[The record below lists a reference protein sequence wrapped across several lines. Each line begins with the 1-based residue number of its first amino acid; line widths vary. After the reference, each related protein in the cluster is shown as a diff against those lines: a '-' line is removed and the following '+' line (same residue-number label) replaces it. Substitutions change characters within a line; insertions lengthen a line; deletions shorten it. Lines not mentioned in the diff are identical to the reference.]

1 MAYEG
6 NGVYIWDADHNEY
19 RNIGQAIGSVGPEGP
34 ASTIPGPKGEDG
46 QTPNISATASVDANV
61 GTPSVTVSKSGTDA
75 NPSFDFA
82 FHNLKGNSGNDGTDG
97 KDGKDG
103 KDGTD
108 GVTPD
113 ITATA
118 TVDNNVGT
126 PSVSIMKGGTDE
138 EPTFAFNF
146 SNIKGEPGT
155 NGQDSQVPGPVG
167 ATPAITATAT
177 VDNNTGVPSVN
188 VIKTGTAAEPQLTFE
203 FHNIKGADGAN
214 GQSIVGEQG
223 PKGDPFTYE
232 DFTPAQLAAL
242 VGPSGQTGPSGTRGS
257 QIYFYYDYDRNIPD
271 WITYNNYI
279 IESRI
284 RDKQLQE
291 VQDILP
297 GDWVICGKFKY
308 FVQLISRTQI
318 QIGSTMTWVWLT
330 NADTRIALP
339 EGPTGQAP
347 NLIAWKVTNY
357 EPGNAPGSS
366 FQNCFWLTTMDGP
379 SGETPAVGQFFF
391 TSGLGTTTLGYI
403 SGIGTY
409 NGVSTP
415 YSYFTDVTQIQSAAG
430 SPGKS
435 IYHVTANFTPD
446 NQNRT
451 FANSTAPRQPE
462 IGDIVYNDANTYL
475 ANVSAVDTTNNT
487 YTVDNLRAAAEKG
500 ETGSAGT
507 TPNVTASA
515 TVDNSTGT
523 PSVVVTN
530 DGTLTN
536 RRFEFSFHNLKGEP
550 GANGIT
556 PNIDMTAQVTS
567 DNTAVPSV
575 VVTKNASAANP
586 KYNFLFKNIDKN
598 YYLCNAAIVANTNI
612 PVSSLSRYGQSVS
625 ASMLKSG
632 DVVYNN
638 EKMAIIGSVNTTN
651 NTFQVTGIAT
661 IKGTDG
667 ITPNVS
673 ATATVGTGT
682 GTPSV
687 TVTNTGT
694 TAAPVYNFAFNGL
707 KGKDGVDP
715 DMSNYYTRSEV
726 NALLYNLKG
735 GGGDV
740 KFQPGGSKTFV
751 VESNY
756 LFTQVEDN
764 NPVGNFTSVIVY
776 PPSTPTHWTD
786 GYKYVYFLPYAIE
799 YQVGNPENI
808 DFTTVGVNAKP
819 HVDVGYD
826 YEDHKEFAK
835 FIQILSPYA
844 STPGSHRGGCWV
856 GPSVASSNLHSVPIV
871 VHCRLKN
878 YDEHLPLFKQKY
890 GKGIKLWIKY
900 NLVASNKKIWDINF

>member
-1 MAYEG
+1 MANQG

-34 ASTIPGPKGEDG
+34 ASTVPGPKGEDG
-46 QTPNISATASVDANV
+46 ITPNVSVTASVDANV

-82 FHNLKGNSGNDGTDG
+82 FHNLKGNSGQDGAS
-97 KDGKDG
+97 G

-155 NGQDSQVPGPVG
+155 PGSDSQIPGPVG
-167 ATPAITATAT
+167 ATPAISATAT

-214 GQSIVGEQG
+214 GQSIQG

-271 WITYNNYI
+271 WITLNNYI

-284 RDKQLQE
+284 RDAQLQE

-308 FVQLISRTQI
+308 FVQLISRTRI

-330 NADTRIALP
+330 NTETRIPLP
-339 EGPTGQAP
+339 QGPAGQAP

-430 SPGKS
+430 APGKS

-451 FANSTAPRQPE
+451 FANSTSPRQPE

-475 ANVSAVDTTNNT
+475 ANVSAVDTVNNT

-500 ETGSAGT
+500 ATGASGI
-507 TPNVTASA
+507 TPQVHASA
-515 TVDNSTGT
+515 TIDTNVGT

-530 DGTLTN
+530 DGTATN
-536 RRFEFSFHNLKGEP
+536 RIFEFAFHNLKGQP
-550 GANGIT
+550 GHNPDISA
-556 PNIDMTAQVTS
+556 TATVES
-567 DNTAVPSV
+567 DNTFTPAVN
-575 VVTKNASAANP
+575 VTKTGSLDP
-586 KYNFLFKNIDKN
+586 SFNFAFKNIAPN
-598 YYLCNAAIVANTNI
+598 YYLCSAALAYNTDISVNT
-612 PVSSLSRYGQSVS
+612 LSRYGQSVVI
-625 ASMLKSG
+625 ANLKMG
-632 DVVYNN
+632 DFIYNN
-638 EKMAIIGSVNTTN
+638 EKIAIVSGINIAQS
-651 NTFQVTGIAT
+651 TFRVSGIST

-673 ATATVGTGT
+673 ATATVGSGT

-707 KGKDGVDP
+707 KGRDGSTP
-715 DMSNYYTRSEV
+715 DMRDYYTKAQVDALFSNYS
-726 NALLYNLKG
+726 G
-735 GGGDV
+735 GGWGTVLYRGTWNITTNNFFAQYAGGDPRAV
-740 KFQPGGSKTFV
+740 CNSLVIYPPKTPYPHP
-751 VESNY
+751 EWIGK
-756 LFTQVEDN
+756 QVEAWAYCI
-764 NPVGNFTSVIVY
+764 SM
-776 PPSTPTHWTD
+776 PTDLTNIATRAGSPLNHYIYTD
-786 GYKYVYFLPYAIE
+786 TDAFG
-799 YQVGNPENI
+799 
-808 DFTTVGVNAKP
+808 
-819 HVDVGYD
+819 
-826 YEDHKEFAK
+826 
-835 FIQILSPYA
+835 
-844 STPGSHRGGCWV
+844 
-856 GPSVASSNLHSVPIV
+856 NLHSTIYKNGIYTTQTGLLGVSSIEAGGRIAMPLSIY
-871 VHCRLKN
+871 CNLLN
-878 YDEHLPLFKQKY
+878 YDEVLPVWKKKEARCNVTVKY
-890 GKGIKLWIKY
+890 AIILR
-900 NLVASNKKIWDINF
+900 NNA

>member
-1 MAYEG
+1 MANQG

-19 RNIGQAIGSVGPEGP
+19 KNIGQAIGSVGPEGP
-34 ASTIPGPKGEDG
+34 ASTVPGPAGADG
-46 QTPNISATASVDANV
+46 ITPVISATASVDANV

-82 FHNLKGNSGNDGTDG
+82 FHNLKGNDGQNGQDGQDGT
-97 KDGKDG
+97 
-103 KDGTD
+103 DGTD

-126 PSVSIMKGGTDE
+126 PSVSVVKSGTDE

-155 NGQDSQVPGPVG
+155 DGQDSTVPGPVG
-167 ATPAITATAT
+167 ATPAISATAT
-177 VDNNTGVPSVN
+177 VDNNTGIPSVN
-188 VIKTGTAAEPQLTFE
+188 VIKTGTATEPQLTFE

-242 VGPSGQTGPSGTRGS
+242 VGPTGSTGPSGTRGS
-257 QIYFYYDYDRNIPD
+257 QIYFYYDYDRTVPD

-357 EPGNAPGSS
+357 EPGPAPGSS
-366 FQNCFWLTTMDGP
+366 FNNCFWLTTMDGP

-415 YSYFTDVTQIQSAAG
+415 YAYFTDVTQIQSAAG

-451 FANSTAPRQPE
+451 FANSTSPRQPE

-500 ETGSAGT
+500 DTGSAGI
-507 TPNVTASA
+507 TPNVSASA
-515 TVDNSTGT
+515 TVDSSTGT

-536 RRFEFSFHNLKGEP
+536 RRFEFAFHNIKGEP
-550 GANGIT
+550 GSNGIT
-556 PNIDMTAQVTS
+556 PDISMTAQVTS

-575 VVTKNASAANP
+575 VVTKDAHMPGQPSFNL
-586 KYNFLFKNIDKN
+586 LFKNIDKN

-612 PVSSLSRYGQSVS
+612 PVSSLSRYGQSIS
-625 ASMLKSG
+625 ASMLKNG

-673 ATATVGTGT
+673 ATATVGSGT

-687 TVTNTGT
+687 VVTNTGT

-707 KGKDGVDP
+707 KGADGSTP
-715 DMSNYYTRSEV
+715 DMRDYYTKAQVDALFSNY
-726 NALLYNLKG
+726 KG
-735 GGGDV
+735 GGWGTVVGRGTINVNQFFYQIIDNFYLATTYV
-740 KFQPGGSKTFV
+740 PLIKPPKTP
-751 VESNY
+751 SPWY
-756 LFTQVEDN
+756 
-764 NPVGNFTSVIVY
+764 VGETAVLLVY
-776 PPSTPTHWTD
+776 YMSAPTD
-786 GYKYVYFLPYAIE
+786 M
-799 YQVGNPENI
+799 ENI
-808 DFTTVGVNAKP
+808 VPKLTPPDNHQVYIQDTVFNKTYGRIVINNVSTGICSCTVEAGGRMSFSVPFTTQLLNYDKTINPWKRKYAK
-819 HVDVGYD
+819 
-826 YEDHKEFAK
+826 AK
-835 FIQILSPYA
+835 FTAKYSIIIL
-844 STPGSHRGGCWV
+844 
-856 GPSVASSNLHSVPIV
+856 
-871 VHCRLKN
+871 
-878 YDEHLPLFKQKY
+878 D
-890 GKGIKLWIKY
+890 
-900 NLVASNKKIWDINF
+900 

>member
-1 MAYEG
+1 MANQG

-34 ASTIPGPKGEDG
+34 ASTIPGPKGDDG
-46 QTPNISATASVDANV
+46 ITPNISATASVDANV

-82 FHNLKGNSGNDGTDG
+82 FHNLKGNPGNDGTDG
-97 KDGKDG
+97 KDGSDG
-103 KDGTD
+103 QD

-113 ITATA
+113 VDIDATIDSN
-118 TVDNNVGT
+118 TGT
-126 PSVSIMKGGTDE
+126 PSVTVLKGGTTE
-138 EPTFAFNF
+138 APEFTFNF
-146 SNIKGEPGT
+146 SNLKGEPGSD
-155 NGQDSQVPGPVG
+155 GADSQVPGPVG
-167 ATPAITATAT
+167 ATPAISATAT
-177 VDNNTGVPSVN
+177 VDNNTGVPTVN

-214 GQSIVGEQG
+214 GQSIQGEPG
-223 PKGDPFTYE
+223 PKGDPFTYA

-242 VGPSGQTGPSGTRGS
+242 KGETGSTGPSGTRGS
-257 QIYFYYDYDRNIPD
+257 QIYFYYDYDRTIPD

-284 RDKQLQE
+284 RDAQLQE

-297 GDWVICGKFKY
+297 GDWVMCGKFKY
-308 FVQLISRTQI
+308 LVQLISRTQI

-330 NADTRIALP
+330 TSDTRIALP
-339 EGPTGQAP
+339 QGPTGQAP

-366 FQNCFWLTTMDGP
+366 FQNCFWLTTMSGP

-415 YSYFTDVTQIQSAAG
+415 YSYFTDVTQIQSASG
-430 SPGKS
+430 SDGRS

-451 FANSTAPRQPE
+451 FANSTSPRPPE

-475 ANVSAVDTTNNT
+475 ANISAVDTVNNT

-500 ETGSAGT
+500 DTGSAGT

-536 RRFEFSFHNLKGEP
+536 RRFEFAFHNLKGAS
-550 GANGIT
+550 GADGIT
-556 PNIDMTAQVTS
+556 PNISMTADVTT

-575 VVTKNASAANP
+575 VVTKNASVSNP
-586 KYNFLFKNIDKN
+586 NFNFLFKNIDKN

-625 ASMLKSG
+625 ASMLKNG

-673 ATATVGTGT
+673 ATATVGSGT

-707 KGKDGVDP
+707 KGRDGTTP
-715 DMSNYYTRSEV
+715 DMSDYYTKAQV
-726 NALLYNLKG
+726 DALFSNYSG
-735 GGGDV
+735 GGWGTVVDRGTWNITTNNL
-740 KFQPGGSKTFV
+740 FAQQEGGNPRALCTTNLIHPPKTPNPHPEWV
-751 VESNY
+751 GK
-756 LFTQVEDN
+756 QVEVWAYYISMPTN
-764 NPVGNFTSVIVY
+764 STNIATKAGSPQNHYVT
-776 PPSTPTHWTD
+776 PSTDTWGNLHGSIYKNGIYTAQGGLLCVSTI
-786 GYKYVYFLPYAIE
+786 GYGGRISISPYLYCNLLNYDAVLPVWKKKEARCNVTVKYAIILR
-799 YQVGNPENI
+799 N
-808 DFTTVGVNAKP
+808 NA
-819 HVDVGYD
+819 
-826 YEDHKEFAK
+826 
-835 FIQILSPYA
+835 
-844 STPGSHRGGCWV
+844 
-856 GPSVASSNLHSVPIV
+856 
-871 VHCRLKN
+871 
-878 YDEHLPLFKQKY
+878 
-890 GKGIKLWIKY
+890 
-900 NLVASNKKIWDINF
+900 

>member
-1 MAYEG
+1 MANQG

-34 ASTIPGPKGEDG
+34 ASTVPGPAGQDG
-46 QTPNISATASVDANV
+46 ITPNISATASVDANV

-82 FHNLKGNSGNDGTDG
+82 FHNLKGNSGSDGS
-97 KDGKDG
+97 DGKDG

-113 ITATA
+113 VDIDATI
-118 TVDNNVGT
+118 DNNTGT
-126 PSVSIMKGGTDE
+126 PSVTVLKGGTTE
-138 EPTFAFNF
+138 APEFTFNF
-146 SNIKGEPGT
+146 SNLKGEPGT
-155 NGQDSQVPGPVG
+155 DGQDSQVPGPVG

-214 GQSIVGEQG
+214 GQSIQGEKG
-223 PKGDPFTYE
+223 EKGDPFTYD

-242 VGPSGQTGPSGTRGS
+242 VGPAGSTGPSGTRGS

-271 WITYNNYI
+271 WITLNNYI

-284 RDKQLQE
+284 RDAQLQE

-339 EGPTGQAP
+339 QGPTGQAP

-366 FQNCFWLTTMDGP
+366 FQNCFWLTTMHGP
-379 SGETPAVGQFFF
+379 DGETPAVGQFFF

-415 YSYFTDVTQIQSAAG
+415 YAYFTDVTQIQSAAG

-451 FANSTAPRQPE
+451 FANSTSPRQPE
-462 IGDIVYNDANTYL
+462 IGDIVYNDTNTYL
-475 ANVSAVDTTNNT
+475 ANVSAVDTVNNT

-500 ETGSAGT
+500 DTGSAGT

-536 RRFEFSFHNLKGEP
+536 RRFEFAFHNLKGEP

-556 PNIDMTAQVTS
+556 PNINMTADVTT

-586 KYNFLFKNIDKN
+586 NFNFLFKNIDKN
-598 YYLCNAAIVANTNI
+598 YYLCNTAIVVNTNI
-612 PVSSLSRYGQSVS
+612 PVNSLSRYGQSVA
-625 ASMLKSG
+625 ASMLKVG

-638 EKMAIIGSVNTTN
+638 DKMAVISNVNIAN
-651 NTFQVTGIAT
+651 STFQVTGIAT
-661 IKGTDG
+661 IKGNDG
-667 ITPNVS
+667 ITPNIS
-673 ATATVGTGT
+673 ATANYVNNGGS
-682 GTPSV
+682 PSV
-687 TVTNTGT
+687 SISTTGS
-694 TAAPVYNFAFNGL
+694 TAAPVLNFTFSNL
-707 KGKDGVDP
+707 KGEKGADGATP
-715 DMSNYYTRSEV
+715 DMRNYYTRDEV
-726 NALLYNLKG
+726 NGLLYNLKG
-735 GGGDV
+735 GGGVLV
-740 KFQPGGSKTFV
+740 KTETFNVPYGQKWWQQTDNSPLARAYRTYMTYIGTEYAGKECIFRPYVMLANINMSGSMGPFNVAYTKQFPYNKTHVLTRTIDGTVVNDINQFSYHPGIFDTTGIYATCEHNTVRDDGWLVIWHPLVTFM
-751 VESNY
+751 
-756 LFTQVEDN
+756 
-764 NPVGNFTSVIVY
+764 
-776 PPSTPTHWTD
+776 STYYQDHM
-786 GYKYVYFLPYAIE
+786 YKYAYCYGWDVICKGNYFI
-799 YQVGNPENI
+799 
-808 DFTTVGVNAKP
+808 
-819 HVDVGYD
+819 YD
-826 YEDHKEFAK
+826 
-835 FIQILSPYA
+835 
-844 STPGSHRGGCWV
+844 
-856 GPSVASSNLHSVPIV
+856 
-871 VHCRLKN
+871 
-878 YDEHLPLFKQKY
+878 
-890 GKGIKLWIKY
+890 
-900 NLVASNKKIWDINF
+900 

>member
-1 MAYEG
+1 MANQG

-19 RNIGQAIGSVGPEGP
+19 KNIGQAIGSVGPEGP
-34 ASTIPGPKGEDG
+34 ASTVPGPAGADG
-46 QTPNISATASVDANV
+46 VTPVISATASVDANV
-61 GTPSVTVSKSGTDA
+61 GTPSVTVSKSGTDEA
-75 NPSFDFA
+75 PSFDFA
-82 FHNLKGNSGNDGTDG
+82 FHNIKGNPGNDGSDG
-97 KDGKDG
+97 KDGS
-103 KDGTD
+103 DGTD

-126 PSVSIMKGGTDE
+126 PSVSVVKSGTDE

-167 ATPAITATAT
+167 ATPAISATAT
-177 VDNNTGVPSVN
+177 VDNNTGVPIVN
-188 VIKTGTAAEPQLTFE
+188 VIKTGTAENPQLAFE
-203 FHNIKGADGAN
+203 FHNIKGADGVN

-242 VGPSGQTGPSGTRGS
+242 KGETGNTGPSGERGS
-257 QIYFYYDYDRNIPD
+257 KIFLYYDYDMTTPS
-271 WITYNNYI
+271 WISNGVI
-279 IESRI
+279 IEPRI
-284 RDKQLQE
+284 LDT
-291 VQDILP
+291 DGNPATGILA
-297 GDWVICGKFKY
+297 GDWVISAKFRY
-308 FVQLISRTQI
+308 LIRLNNRQQTT
-318 QIGSTMTWVWLT
+318 IGGVLTWVWT
-330 NADTRIALP
+330 SSSDDRIPLP
-339 EGPTGQAP
+339 QGPTGQAP

-366 FQNCFWLTTMDGP
+366 FQNCFWLTSMSGP

-415 YSYFTDVTQIQSAAG
+415 YSYFTDITQIQSASGADG
-430 SPGKS
+430 RS

-451 FANSTAPRQPE
+451 FANSTSPRSPE
-462 IGDIVYNDANTYL
+462 VGDIVYNDANTYL
-475 ANVSAVDTTNNT
+475 ANISAVDTVNNT

-500 ETGSAGT
+500 DTGSAGT
-507 TPNVTASA
+507 TPNCTATA
-515 TVDNSTGT
+515 TVDSSVGT

-536 RRFEFSFHNLKGEP
+536 RRFEFAFHNLKGEA

-556 PNIDMTAQVTS
+556 PDISMTAQVTS

-575 VVTKNASAANP
+575 VVTKDAHMPGQPSFNL
-586 KYNFLFKNIDKN
+586 LFKNIDKN

-612 PVSSLSRYGQSVS
+612 PINSLSRYGQSIS
-625 ASMLKSG
+625 ASMLKNG

-673 ATATVGTGT
+673 ATATVGSGT

-694 TAAPVYNFAFNGL
+694 TAAPIFNFAF
-707 KGKDGVDP
+707 
-715 DMSNYYTRSEV
+715 S
-726 NALLYNLKG
+726 NLKG
-735 GGGDV
+735 EKGDSGLEIVIAQLPAVTGYQHKGQNVGLLPNTYHGKSAIGGMYCN
-740 KFQPGGSKTFV
+740 V
-751 VESNY
+751 VGI
-756 LFTQVEDN
+756 F
-764 NPVGNFTSVIVY
+764 
-776 PPSTPTHWTD
+776 
-786 GYKYVYFLPYAIE
+786 
-799 YQVGNPENI
+799 
-808 DFTTVGVNAKP
+808 
-819 HVDVGYD
+819 GYD
-826 YEDHKEFAK
+826 LNNKTTAF
-835 FIQILSPYA
+835 PYLLKWTT
-844 STPGSHRGGCWV
+844 SDG
-856 GPSVASSNLHSVPIV
+856 N
-871 VHCRLKN
+871 VHN
-878 YDEHLPLFKQKY
+878 YDMAVGFY
-890 GKGIKLWIKY
+890 
-900 NLVASNKKIWDINF
+900 A

>member
-1 MAYEG
+1 MANQG

-34 ASTIPGPKGEDG
+34 ASTVPGPAGQDG
-46 QTPNISATASVDANV
+46 ITPNISATASVDANV

-82 FHNLKGNSGNDGTDG
+82 FHNIKGNPGNDGTDG
-97 KDGKDG
+97 RDGT
-103 KDGTD
+103 DGTD

-155 NGQDSQVPGPVG
+155 DGADSQVPGPVG

-214 GQSIVGEQG
+214 GQSIVGEKG
-223 PKGDPFTYE
+223 EKGDPFTYE

-242 VGPSGQTGPSGTRGS
+242 VGPSGSTGPSGTRGS

-357 EPGNAPGSS
+357 EPGPAPGSS
-366 FQNCFWLTTMDGP
+366 FNNCFWLTTMDGP

-415 YSYFTDVTQIQSAAG
+415 YAYFTDVTQIQSAAG

-451 FANSTAPRQPE
+451 FANSTSPRQPE

-475 ANVSAVDTTNNT
+475 ANVSAVDTVNNT

-500 ETGSAGT
+500 DTGSAGI

-515 TVDNSTGT
+515 TVDSSTGT

-530 DGTLTN
+530 DGTATN
-536 RRFEFSFHNLKGEP
+536 RIFEFAFHNLKGEP

-556 PNIDMTAQVTS
+556 PNIGMTAQVTS

-586 KYNFLFKNIDKN
+586 NYNFLFKNIDKN

-625 ASMLKSG
+625 ASMLKNG

-651 NTFQVTGIAT
+651 STFQVTGIAT

-673 ATATVGTGT
+673 ATASVGTGT

-707 KGKDGVDP
+707 KGRDGTTP
-715 DMSNYYTRSEV
+715 DMRDYYTKAQVDALFSNY
-726 NALLYNLKG
+726 KG
-735 GGGDV
+735 GGWGTVVARGTISVNQFFYQQLDN
-740 KFQPGGSKTFV
+740 FDFADAFV
-751 VESNY
+751 PLTLPPKAPSPWY
-756 LFTQVEDN
+756 
-764 NPVGNFTSVIVY
+764 VGKEAVLLIY
-776 PPSTPTHWTD
+776 YMSTPTD
-786 GYKYVYFLPYAIE
+786 M
-799 YQVGNPENI
+799 ENI
-808 DFTTVGVNAKP
+808 VPLLTPPDNHQVYIQSTVYNKTYGRIKINNVSTGICSCTVGAGGRM
-819 HVDVGYD
+819 D
-826 YEDHKEFAK
+826 
-835 FIQILSPYA
+835 FI
-844 STPGSHRGGCWV
+844 
-856 GPSVASSNLHSVPIV
+856 VPFMTQ
-871 VHCRLKN
+871 LLN
-878 YDEHLPLFKQKY
+878 YDETINPWRQKY
-890 GKGIKLWIKY
+890 AKAKFTAKY
-900 NLVASNKKIWDINF
+900 SVIILD